1 MTKTHEDSTGDEHA
15 SLFAQGRRGGL
26 HARAARLCP
35 SQCDAAARVGGAPSL
50 TILAGDEENSEIEN
64 YEDPAADDGAPKDE
78 TPPEAAVLERHPEGE
93 NAMAPHPN
101 EGGGSAE
108 RALESTVG
116 DDGINAIQRDSIP
129 PSK

>member
-1 MTKTHEDSTGDEHA
+1 MNMPHFLLKAGVAACTLALLG
-15 SLFAQGRRGGL
+15 FAP
-26 HARAARLCP
+26 ANATPRL
-35 SQCDAAARVGGAPSL
+35 ALGGAPSL

-64 YEDPAADDGAPKDE
+64 YEEPAADNGAPKDE
-78 TPPEAAVLERHPEGE
+78 TPPEAALPERHLEGE